1 MSQRLARRFLRA
13 LTLLEY
19 MVGGIAFLLIT
30 VLLFA
35 DVMSREVLG
44 NGIYGA
50 QRVAVYCMAT
60 AAFVGFALTTHL
72 GGHFRI
78 EGLERL
84 LPRRFDKV
92 LARLADLV
100 SCGLCLFLAYWAA
113 RFVAVS
119 FQNDE
124 RGVALGIVVWPMQT
138 AMIWMFAS
146 SAVRHALFATW
157 PDLKPSAP
165 EVGQ

>member
-1 MSQRLARRFLRA
+1 MNRNLPRRFLRL

-19 MVGGIAFLLIT
+19 AVAGVAFVLIT
-30 VLLFA
+30 LLLFA
-35 DVMSREVLG
+35 DVMSRELLG

-50 QRVAVYCMAT
+50 QRVAVYCMAI
-60 AAFVGFALTTHL
+60 AAFVGFALTTQL

-84 LPRRFDKV
+84 LPQRFDWV
-92 LARLADLV
+92 LTRVGDIV

-124 RGVALGIVVWPMQT
+124 RGVALSVVVWPIQT
-138 AMIWMFAS
+138 TMIWMFVS
-146 SAVRHALFATW
+146 SALRHALFAAW
-157 PDLKPSAP
+157 PDLKPRAS
-165 EVGQ
+165 EIGE

>member
-30 VLLFA
+30 ALLFA

-100 SCGLCLFLAYWAA
+100 SCGLCLFLAYWAT

-124 RGVALGIVVWPMQT
+124 RGVALGIVVWPMQ
-138 AMIWMFAS
+138 
-146 SAVRHALFATW
+146 
-157 PDLKPSAP
+157 P
-165 EVGQ
+165 